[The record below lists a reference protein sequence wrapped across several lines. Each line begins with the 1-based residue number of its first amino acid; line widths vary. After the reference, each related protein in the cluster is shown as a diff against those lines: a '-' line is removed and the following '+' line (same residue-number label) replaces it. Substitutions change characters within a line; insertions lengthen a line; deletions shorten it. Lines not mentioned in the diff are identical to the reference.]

1 MARSI
6 SIFFITFMTLIVH
19 RIALPEEADRE
30 AEVRAAVNA
39 FGRAYV
45 EADVPT
51 LEYFLSE
58 NYVHVNGGSG
68 NALNR
73 DDWLKFVKSR
83 RVEIDN
89 GELVVIDY
97 RIEDVKVVLDGN
109 TAIVIGMW
117 YSSQSR
123 NGNSSTSKIRFSN
136 TWLYREGVWR
146 RAAFHDSPLP

>member
-1 MARSI
+1 MARSV
-6 SIFFITFMTLIVH
+6 SIFLIAFLTLFAH
-19 RIALPEEADRE
+19 HTALPEEADRE

-39 FGRAYV
+39 FGQAYV

-51 LEYFLSE
+51 LEHFLSE

-68 NALNR
+68 NVLNR
-73 DDWLKFVKSR
+73 DNWLKFVKSR
-83 RVEIDN
+83 RLEIDK
-89 GELVVIDY
+89 GELVVSDY
-97 RIEDVKVVLDGN
+97 RIEDVKVVLEGN

-117 YSSQSR
+117 YSSQRR

-146 RAAFHDSPLP
+146 RAAFHDSPLH